1 MCDNDWSLRE
11 IQPSTGYLL
20 DETVHEVGA
29 SPTLYDVELNT
40 TENHVTEKV
49 IYGNIQLV
57 KHTDDPDP
65 DVADEEHSDDGN
77 AGMVEKP
84 EKRRQL

>member
-1 MCDNDWSLRE
+1 M
-11 IQPSTGYLL
+11 L

-29 SPTLYDVELNT
+29 SPTLYEVELNT
-40 TENHVTEKV
+40 AENHVTEKV

-65 DVADEEHSDDGN
+65 DVA
-77 AGMVEKP
+77 
-84 EKRRQL
+84 R